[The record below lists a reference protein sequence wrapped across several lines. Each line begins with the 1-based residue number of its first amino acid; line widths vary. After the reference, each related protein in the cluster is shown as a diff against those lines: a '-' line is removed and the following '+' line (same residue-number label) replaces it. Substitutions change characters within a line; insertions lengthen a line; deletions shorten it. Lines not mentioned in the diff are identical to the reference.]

1 MSADVAAVLADSPWA
16 GRAGL
21 RWRPG
26 VAAVASPMC
35 QAVDWANFV
44 VSAEGA
50 PDGLFLKVLHPDM
63 AGFVDVQAAHAG
75 ACAGAAAGVAPA
87 VEWFLPGRS
96 AIAFALWGVPWR
108 GARLDD
114 LRRPEVLQ
122 AAIAAKAA
130 VRRGPA
136 MARAWDV
143 FARVR
148 GHAAVARAA
157 GVALPGDVEALLAAV
172 GEVGAALEAAGRDDA
187 PCHNDGQASNVLL
200 GPGGAVLLV
209 DFDCAGQADPHYDL
223 AVLLNEAHD
232 TEAGWQAGVEMAEGR
247 RDARVMD
254 RCRAYAVAD
263 DLMWGLQGLVLS
275 ALSPRREVEFLKY
288 GEWRLL
294 RCRMA
299 LRAPGFA
306 ARLHR
311 L

>member
-26 VAAVASPMC
+26 VAPVASPMW
-35 QAVDWANFV
+35 QAVEWANWV
-44 VSAEGA
+44 ISAGDA
-50 PDGLFLKVLHPDM
+50 PDALFLKVAHPDM
-63 AGFVDVQAAHAG
+63 AGFLDVAAAHAG
-75 ACAGAAAGVAPA
+75 ACAGALAGVAPP
-87 VEWFLPGRS
+87 VEWFLPEHG
-96 AIAFALWGVPWR
+96 AIGFAHRGAPWR

-114 LRRPEVLQ
+114 LRRDEALQ

-130 VRRGPA
+130 VQRGPA
-136 MARAWDV
+136 LARVWDV

-148 GHAAVARAA
+148 EYAARARTA
-157 GVALPGDVEALLAAV
+157 GVVLPSDMDALLASV
-172 GEVGAALEAAGRDDA
+172 GGIEAALEAAGRDVA

-232 TEAGWQAGVEMAEGR
+232 TEVGWQAGVEMAEGR
-247 RDARVMD
+247 SDARVLD

-275 ALSPRREVEFLKY
+275 ATSSRRELEFLKY

-299 LRAPGFA
+299 LREPGFA

>member
-1 MSADVAAVLADSPWA
+1 MSADVAAILADSPWA

-50 PDGLFLKVLHPDM
+50 PDALFLKVAHPDM
-63 AGFVDVQAAHAG
+63 AGFVDVAAAHAG

-87 VEWFLPGRS
+87 VEWFLPGHG
-96 AIAFALWGVPWR
+96 AIAFAFRPAPWR
-108 GARLDD
+108 GARLDE

-136 MARAWDV
+136 MARGWDV

-148 GHAAVARAA
+148 GHAALARAA
-157 GVALPGDVEALLAAV
+157 GVVLPADADALLASVA
-172 GEVGAALEAAGRDDA
+172 EVGAALDAAGRDLA

-200 GPGGAVLLV
+200 GSGGEVLLV
-209 DFDCAGQADPHYDL
+209 DFDCAGRPIRI
-223 AVLLNEAHD
+223 
-232 TEAGWQAGVEMAEGR
+232 TT
-247 RDARVMD
+247 
-254 RCRAYAVAD
+254 
-263 DLMWGLQGLVLS
+263 
-275 ALSPRREVEFLKY
+275 SP
-288 GEWRLL
+288 
-294 RCRMA
+294 CC
-299 LRAPGFA
+299 
-306 ARLHR
+306 
-311 L
+311 